1 MRPSLLAVALLAV
14 AALPLH
20 AQRGKERIPK
30 RPVLAAGADT
40 NDASAYYQHGMDR
53 LVRSPGEADDAFY
66 WATRISPTW
75 AEPLYARRAAQHLR
89 DRPQLVRYLTSTSAA
104 RSKRAQAIDSLA
116 AEAMLRSPFVR
127 PTFDRLLLDQAIA
140 QASEGQAW
148 LSTQRSGDAA
158 YDAQMAFATGRLE
171 EATRLY
177 GEALRR
183 RPRDYWLRAPRARAF
198 YLLQQLDS
206 SAAEF
211 GRLLDE
217 MRRRDEKKLVFFYDS
232 KAMLEFSLGR
242 VHLAADR
249 PDSARAAYGRAL
261 AEDLAFHVAHVELA
275 DLALAQGD
283 TTTALSEL
291 ALAVELRGTDA
302 GARLLYGQTL
312 ARAKRT
318 DEAMTQLRAAIAEEP
333 YFALPYFHLARA
345 LEGEGRAAE
354 AAAQYREYLARGT
367 PRMAEAEYAEA
378 RERLQALG
386 GAQP

>member
-1 MRPSLLAVALLAV
+1 MRTSLLAVALLA
-14 AALPLH
+14 AATLPLH
-20 AQRGKERIPK
+20 AQRGDRVPK
-30 RPVLAAGADT
+30 RPALAAGADT
-40 NDASAYYQHGMDR
+40 NDAGAYYQHGLDR
-53 LVRSPGEADDAFY
+53 LVKMPSEADDAFY
-66 WATRISPTW
+66 WASRISPNW
-75 AEPLYARRAAQHLR
+75 AEPFYARRAAQHLR
-89 DRPQLVRYLTSTSAA
+89 DRQQLVRYLTSTSAA

-127 PTFDRLLLDQAIA
+127 PTFDRILVDEAIA
-140 QASEGQAW
+140 HLSDGQAW
-148 LSTQRSGDAA
+148 LSNQRSGDAA
-158 YDAQMAFATGRLE
+158 YDAQMAFANGRLE

-177 GEALRR
+177 GDALRR
-183 RPRDYWLRAPRARAF
+183 RPKDYWLRAPRARAF
-198 YLLQQLDS
+198 YLMQRFDS

-217 MRRRDEKKLVFFYDS
+217 MRRRDENKLVFFYDS

-275 DLALAQGD
+275 DLALQQGD

-312 ARAKRT
+312 AGARRAE
-318 DEAMTQLRAAIAEEP
+318 EAMAQFRAAIADEP
-333 YFALPYFHLARA
+333 YFALPYYHLARVLDA
-345 LEGEGRAAE
+345 EGRAAE
-354 AAAQYREYLARGT
+354 AAEQYRAYLARGT
-367 PRMAEAEYAEA
+367 PRMAESEYAQA
-378 RERLQALG
+378 RARVQALG